1 MEGVTLEFSEDA
13 IDELTEQALKY
24 NTGARALRSIMEN
37 HMLDI
42 MFHLP
47 DKKNVDKC
55 IITRSVLQKTSN
67 PEYVFKRR
75 KKAQ

>member
-1 MEGVTLEFSEDA
+1 
-13 IDELTEQALKY
+13 
-24 NTGARALRSIMEN
+24 MEN

-47 DKKNVDKC
+47 NLKGVSKC
-55 IITRSVLQKTSN
+55 IITREVLLKRADPT
-67 PEYVFKRR
+67 YVDKKR